1 MSEPRHT
8 NALIHETSP
17 YLLQHAHNPV
27 DWYPWGPEALRK
39 AKEADKPILL
49 SIGYSACHWCHV
61 MARESFEDEE
71 TARVMNS
78 CFVNIKVDRE
88 ERPDLDAIYMTAVQL
103 MTGRGGWP
111 MTVFLTPDQKPFFC
125 GTYFPKEDR
134 HGLPSFRRV
143 LAGVANAYEERRHKV
158 LGDADAVTAALSA
171 SLQGGGGERG
181 DAPALDAALLGRA
194 AAAIAGGYDPVDGG
208 FGGAPKF
215 PPSMTLGFLMR
226 AAVREG
232 NRNYLDIV
240 SHTLARMA
248 AGGICDQLGGG
259 FHRYSVDAR
268 WLVPHFEKMLYD
280 NALIARAYLEAY
292 LLTGDPFFQRTC
304 EKTLDYVLREMT
316 SPEGGFYSSQDAD
329 SEGEE
334 GAFFVWMEGEIRSLL
349 GEEDARLFGV
359 YHGVTPGGNFE
370 GKNILHV
377 PRPAEDA
384 AREAGVTKERLEEA
398 VGRGRRLLFA
408 ARQRR
413 PRPGRDE
420 KILTAWNGLMLRTFA
435 EAAAALGRADYRRAA
450 ERNARFLLST
460 LCGTGGVRRSYKDGR
475 ARFNGCLEDY
485 ACLVDGLVSL
495 YEATFDPAWIR
506 EAARLAG
513 EMADRFWD
521 PVAGG
526 FFFTA
531 QDHETLIH
539 RPKEFWDNATP
550 SGNSVAALALLRL
563 GTLMGEERWRGYAE
577 AIFEINAGTI
587 ARHPAAFGYLL
598 GALDFNL
605 GPVREIAVAGDPEE
619 ASARGMLREI
629 FGRYLPNKVVAC
641 GAPGEVAL
649 LEGRPGM
656 PGAATAWVCEGSTCL
671 EPAATAQELGER
683 LGPLPR
689 F

>member
-39 AKEADKPILL
+39 AKEEDKPILL
-49 SIGYSACHWCHV
+49 SVGYSACHWCHV
-61 MARESFEDEE
+61 MERESFEDEE
-71 TARVMNS
+71 TARVMNA

-134 HGLPSFRRV
+134 HGLPGFRRV
-143 LAGVANAYEERRHKV
+143 LAGVANAYGEKRHKV
-158 LGDADAVTAALSA
+158 LGDADAVTAALAA
-171 SLQGGGGERG
+171 SLQGGGEGG
-181 DAPALDAALLGRA
+181 GAPALDAALLGRA
-194 AAAIAGGYDPVDGG
+194 AAAIAEGYDPVDGG

-215 PPSMTLGFLMR
+215 PPSMALGFLMR

-232 NRNYLDIV
+232 NRRYLDIV
-240 SHTLARMA
+240 GHTLARMA

-259 FHRYSVDAR
+259 FHRYSVDAH

-280 NALIARAYLEAY
+280 NALLGRAYLEAH
-292 LLTGDPFFQRTC
+292 LLTGDPTHRRVC
-304 EKTLDYVLREMT
+304 EETLDYVVREMT

-334 GAFFVWMEGEIRSLL
+334 GAFFVWTEGEIRSLL
-349 GEEDARLFGV
+349 GEEDARLFGL
-359 YHGVTPGGNFE
+359 YYGVTPGGNFE

-377 PRPAEDA
+377 PRPAAEA
-384 AREAGVTKERLEEA
+384 ARAAGVTEERLAEA
-398 VGRGRRLLFA
+398 VARGRRLLLA
-408 ARQRR
+408 AREGRVK
-413 PRPGRDE
+413 PGRDE
-420 KILTAWNGLMLRTFA
+420 KVLTAWNGLMLRTFA
-435 EAAAALGRADYRRAA
+435 EAGAALGRADYGRVA

-460 LCGTGGVRRSYKDGR
+460 LCGREGVRRSYKDGR
-475 ARFNGCLEDY
+475 ARFDGCLEDY
-485 ACLVDGLVSL
+485 ACLVDGLISL
-495 YEATFDPAWIR
+495 YEATFDPGWVR

-521 PVAGG
+521 GAAGG

-531 QDHETLIH
+531 RDHETLIH

-563 GTLMGEERWRGYAE
+563 GALTGEERWRGYAE
-577 AIFEINAGTI
+577 AILELNAGPI
-587 ARHPAAFGYLL
+587 ARHPAAFGHLL
-598 GALDFNL
+598 GALDFHL
-605 GPVREIAVAGDPEE
+605 GPVREIAVAGDPGE
-619 ASARGMLREI
+619 ASAREMLREI
-629 FGRYLPNKVVAC
+629 FGRYLPNKAVAC
-641 GAPGEVAL
+641 GAHGGVAL
-649 LEGRPGM
+649 LEGRPGV

-671 EPAATAQELGER
+671 EPAATAEELGER
-683 LGPLPR
+683 LGPPPR

>member
-1 MSEPRHT
+1 
-8 NALIHETSP
+8 
-17 YLLQHAHNPV
+17 
-27 DWYPWGPEALRK
+27 
-39 AKEADKPILL
+39 
-49 SIGYSACHWCHV
+49 
-61 MARESFEDEE
+61 
-71 TARVMNS
+71 
-78 CFVNIKVDRE
+78 
-88 ERPDLDAIYMTAVQL
+88 
-103 MTGRGGWP
+103 
-111 MTVFLTPDQKPFFC
+111 
-125 GTYFPKEDR
+125 
-134 HGLPSFRRV
+134 
-143 LAGVANAYEERRHKV
+143 
-158 LGDADAVTAALSA
+158 
-171 SLQGGGGERG
+171 
-181 DAPALDAALLGRA
+181 
-194 AAAIAGGYDPVDGG
+194 
-208 FGGAPKF
+208 
-215 PPSMTLGFLMR
+215 
-226 AAVREG
+226 
-232 NRNYLDIV
+232 
-240 SHTLARMA
+240 
-248 AGGICDQLGGG
+248 
-259 FHRYSVDAR
+259 
-268 WLVPHFEKMLYD
+268 
-280 NALIARAYLEAY
+280 
-292 LLTGDPFFQRTC
+292 
-304 EKTLDYVLREMT
+304 
-316 SPEGGFYSSQDAD
+316 
-329 SEGEE
+329 
-334 GAFFVWMEGEIRSLL
+334 
-349 GEEDARLFGV
+349 
-359 YHGVTPGGNFE
+359 
-370 GKNILHV
+370 
-377 PRPAEDA
+377 
-384 AREAGVTKERLEEA
+384 
-398 VGRGRRLLFA
+398 
-408 ARQRR
+408 
-413 PRPGRDE
+413 
-420 KILTAWNGLMLRTFA
+420 MLRTFA

-683 LGPLPR
+683 LGPPPR